1 MTILVRISWC
11 VQKVL
16 KFSKGKNMD
25 IERVRPCVITILR
38 FTKLS
43 LVFFFLLLGYVSAS
57 ELNIYSHRQPFL
69 INPFLDAFTER
80 TGIETNVVY
89 STKGLAQRLK
99 AEGKN
104 SPADVILTVDIGRLQ
119 VYADMKLLAKINSKK
134 LSLNIPIHLR
144 SNDNTWVSLS
154 KRSRIIVVSK
164 DRVDPLSISRIED
177 LANPKWKGKICTRP
191 GSHVY
196 NRALMASMIA
206 AHGVEGATKW
216 AKGLVANLA
225 RRPQGNDRAQV
236 KAIYEGQCDI
246 AIINNYYYGK
256 LKYSD
261 DEKQRVWADGLS
273 LIFPNQDLNDRGAHI
288 NISGGG
294 VAKFSKNKENA
305 IKLLEFLS
313 EETSQQLYGKI
324 NFEYPVNPRVMPTQT
339 LLDWG
344 VFREDQLPILTIAK
358 LSQQSQKIID
368 KVGW

>member
-1 MTILVRISWC
+1 MYLNSSKYLKKLYLQTQIVFLISFLILPAIAI
-11 VQKVL
+11 
-16 KFSKGKNMD
+16 G
-25 IERVRPCVITILR
+25 
-38 FTKLS
+38 
-43 LVFFFLLLGYVSAS
+43 A

-69 INPFLDAFTER
+69 INPFLKAFTEK
-80 TGIETNVVY
+80 TGIKTNVVY

-119 VYADMKLLAKINSKK
+119 IYSDLKLLAEINSDK
-134 LSLNIPIHLR
+134 LNKNIPTHLK
-144 SNDNTWVSLS
+144 SPDNTWFGLS

-164 DRVDPLSISRIED
+164 SRVKLSSISRIED
-177 LANPKWKGKICTRP
+177 LASPTWRNRICTRP

-206 AHGVEGATKW
+206 AHGVDKATEW
-216 AKGLVANLA
+216 AEGLVQNLA

-246 AIINNYYYGK
+246 ALINNYYFGK
-256 LKYSD
+256 LKYSED
-261 DEKQRVWADGLS
+261 SKQRDWANELS
-273 LIFPNQDLNDRGAHI
+273 LIFPNQGLNDRGAHI

-294 VAKFSKNKENA
+294 VAKYSKNKDEA

-313 EETSQQLYGKI
+313 EETSQKLYGKI
-324 NFEYPVNPRVMPTQT
+324 NFEYPVNPRVAPTQI
-339 LLDWG
+339 LRSWG
-344 VFREDQLPILTIAK
+344 EFREDQLPIQKIAEFGREA
-358 LSQQSQKIID
+358 QKIID